1 MTAHDWDAKAGRI
14 TERLAMEMPR
24 PSALAIPNLR
34 DRISAALAAAYA
46 AGRAESTRETFDVV
60 AYDASNYGDNRCK
73 EFATSDEAIA
83 YARSLEPRFG
93 ATAWKR
99 VIVDP
104 RRSRTK
110 LWPLPATPPGQ
121 SEGGGG

>member
-1 MTAHDWDAKAGRI
+1 MTAQDWDAKAGRI

-46 AGRAESTRETFDVV
+46 AGRAEGAQAMR
-60 AYDASNYGDNRCK
+60 AAIRCA
-73 EFATSDEAIA
+73 FIDEEWSISAI
-83 YARSLEPRFG
+83 
-93 ATAWKR
+93 
-99 VIVDP
+99 
-104 RRSRTK
+104 K
-110 LWPLPATPPGQ
+110 LIDGVPTPPGQ